1 MVRLCVN
8 IVHWI
13 VEVVV
18 IVIISISR
26 CEYASFI
33 IICLY
38 YYIYQSRKK
47 NGTHKTR
54 NTPKKKRMERMLV
67 DGFLFLF
74 CIKRLKSCIDSPF
87 FRCCFC
93 CIFSK
98 RAKNAR
104 IQWIWCLYSF
114 SLVLLCCLF
123 SSSTFFFSWIEKEK
137 QEEVKLLQISVLC
150 LCECYREGSDSVSEN

>member
-38 YYIYQSRKK
+38 YYIYQSRKKK

-104 IQWIWCLYSF
+104 IQWIWCF